1 VLRAATD
8 KIMTDIAGLLGELR
22 GQTPPA
28 EFYHPAVARRKLR
41 QDLRALQEASK
52 PDNAGPAAD
61 DTASAGT
68 ATDSPA
74 TDSPATTATA
84 SDGTAAGTAAP

>member
-1 VLRAATD
+1 VLRAATN
-8 KIMTDIAGLLGELR
+8 KIMTDVAALLGGLR

-52 PDNAGPAAD
+52 PDGAGPAAAHTAPAD
-61 DTASAGT
+61 QSPAETGAADTEGT
-68 ATDSPA
+68 AA
-74 TDSPATTATA
+74 G
-84 SDGTAAGTAAP
+84 GTAAGTAAP